1 MTCELWGSTL
11 EADCHISSAV
21 AFFEKISSIQLDMH
35 IAFGKKHLKDLG
47 GASIFSGSSL
57 ALRKNLL
64 IDPVGFD
71 QPPCLAILYLPHY

>member
-1 MTCELWGSTL
+1 MSCG
-11 EADCHISSAV
+11 V
-21 AFFEKISSIQLDMH
+21 AHWKQTVILVLQLHSLQKISSIQLDMH
-35 IAFGKKHLKDLG
+35 IAFGKKDLKDLG